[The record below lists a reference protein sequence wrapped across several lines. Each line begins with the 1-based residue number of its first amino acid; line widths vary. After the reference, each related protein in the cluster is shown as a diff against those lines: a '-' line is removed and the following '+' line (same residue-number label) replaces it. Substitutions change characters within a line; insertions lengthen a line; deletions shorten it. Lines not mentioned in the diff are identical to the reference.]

1 MPDLSPDM
9 RLWRAGEVCRV
20 VNKYRSDFD
29 INIQRGSIWGNPYTV
44 EEYGDQ
50 AIPLFDLY
58 WKRLLIDKK
67 ITKQHLE
74 VLRGMRLGCTCYPHQ
89 CHGDIIAKPV
99 NQVFKDDFNL
109 IEDLM

>member
-1 MPDLSPDM
+1 MAIDPSV
-9 RLWRAGEVCRV
+9 RLWRSDEVCRV
-20 VNKYRSDFD
+20 VNKYRHEYD
-29 INIQRGSIWGNPYTV
+29 INIQRGTIWGNPYTV
-44 EEYGDQ
+44 DEHGDQ
-50 AIPLFDLY
+50 AIPLFNLY
-58 WKRLLIDKK
+58 WKRLLIDRK

-89 CHGDIIAKPV
+89 CHGDIIAKTV